1 MNFIRKKKRGQ
12 NQKVRKTWFS
22 EEGYRITWRKEI
34 YGVQVPARY
43 QACVRMLVPYSDGQ
57 LRPVWDFVNRS
68 HRLIKTLKKA
78 EKECEKHK
86 RLWTKAIE
94 AAGVRALKE
103 LFGKLPFGLPLW
115 TRKKLNRRLYTIL
128 TNNQPAKYRNDE
140 SCTASGSDAS
150 GSDASGSDAS
160 GSDAS
165 GFDASGSDDFIKISE
180 PSAASTKMASTEG
193 NSTTRR
199 TRHTR
204 SKNAET
210 RHVEKAAKTRKK
222 PAAKRTKRTKR
233 TKHTKRPKHT
243 KHNKHNA
250 SCELE
255 L

>member
-1 MNFIRKKKRGQ
+1 MEFVRKKKRGQ

-22 EEGYRITWRKEI
+22 EEGYRITWRKEV

-68 HRLIKTLKKA
+68 HRLIKTLKMA

-140 SCTASGSDAS
+140 SCTASGSDTS
-150 GSDASGSDAS
+150 GSDASGSDDS
-160 GSDAS
+160 
-165 GFDASGSDDFIKISE
+165 IKISE
-180 PSAASTKMASTEG
+180 PSAAPTKMTSTEG
-193 NSTTRR
+193 KLTTRQ

-233 TKHTKRPKHT
+233 TKHN